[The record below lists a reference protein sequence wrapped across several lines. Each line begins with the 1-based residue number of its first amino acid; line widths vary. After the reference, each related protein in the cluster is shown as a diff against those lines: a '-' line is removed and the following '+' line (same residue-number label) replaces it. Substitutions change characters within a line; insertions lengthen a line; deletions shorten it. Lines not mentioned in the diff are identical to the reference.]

1 MVYIYGG
8 VVCNHGGT
16 FQFSMWSIGLSNI
29 LHVEIQAFSYCTIA
43 IPFSY
48 SFACGLTDYGEYV
61 FMENITIL
69 NSAHINNQ

>member
-61 FMENITIL
+61 FMEKEYY
-69 NSAHINNQ
+69 NS